1 LVLRFSDTFICKNQL
16 RGQVMK
22 SWIGIL
28 AAMMISGTAHAQSI
42 GTYSFDGSAGNET
55 TLPADAQ
62 PDDATLSVM
71 SRGAGVNPSTAGG
84 AFSANGWS
92 TGALDTT
99 DYFEFTLTPDSG
111 FAATLTSL
119 VFDERR
125 SGTGP
130 RDIAVRSSLD
140 SFATDIITFNVP
152 DNTSTREQTVSL
164 GSSFEDLEGDT
175 TFRIYGYNAEGGTGT
190 WRIDNVVLSGTIE
203 SSGPPPPPSTN
214 VQFSASSASVGE
226 DVGTYDITL
235 IKTVDSGNVSGEIGI
250 SGTAVNG
257 DDFTINATNFTMNG
271 ATTSTVFT
279 VTVIDD
285 EDEEAPHTVVLTIQN
300 VTGGG
305 IGSLATFTLT
315 INDNDGTPPPADTIV
330 IDFEGASETKTAY
343 GSGTVNLS
351 GLDWDMTEALVGT
364 LPADFKN
371 GARSARMRGYGT
383 SAMTL
388 LDDLTN
394 GLASISFEYR
404 RYGTDAQVDWRVEYT
419 TDGVIWNQVGSDFT
433 APATD
438 DVQTFDEDVNVS
450 GDVRVRIKR
459 ATETGASNN
468 RLNVDD
474 ITLVP
479 FGGPPPAPG
488 TNVQFTASAATVEED
503 VGTYEITLVKTLD
516 SGNVSGEI
524 GISGTAVNGDDFTIN
539 ATNFTMNGTTT
550 STVFTVTVIDDE
562 DEESPHTVILT
573 LQNVTGG
580 EIGSPS
586 TFTLTIEDNDA
597 APEPGEGILAY
608 RFTST
613 PFLEV
618 TTQESG
624 ISVSEMA
631 LTSGTI
637 ETNISTGDYFPNE
650 PYIEE
655 TAGWTATNQASA
667 KAFEFT
673 ITPDV
678 DASVTITGISFRVY
692 ATPAGP
698 SAIGY
703 DIGGLDSA
711 EFNLTNAVLL
721 EVNEPVANVVGET
734 DPILV
739 KIQGWLNDTRS
750 STGGGVL
757 RLDDVVLYGTTG
769 PGAPPATNVQFTA
782 SAASVPEDIGTYE
795 ITVIKTVDSG
805 DVSGEIALSGSATQ
819 VDDYTISSTNFTMN
833 GATTSAVFTVTVVN
847 DTDEELDETVVLTIV
862 NVVGGDIASP
872 SEFTLTIEA
881 NDEPLPPPGNIVID
895 FEGASEV
902 KGSYASET
910 VNLSGLDWDMTE
922 ALIGSTVSDWFND
935 ARSARMRGYDA
946 SAMTLL
952 DPLTNGLGSISFDY
966 RRYFTDPQVSWV
978 VEYTTNDTDW
988 VQIGSPFTAPA
999 SDDVQSFDEA
1009 VNIENDVRIRI
1020 KRETASGDAN
1030 QRVNIDDIVLT
1041 PYSAPSAT
1049 DTNVQFTAASDVVDE
1064 DAGTYEVTLIKTV
1077 DSGNVSGEIALSGTA
1092 TVVDDY
1098 TISSTNFTLNGATT
1112 STVFTVTIVDDEAV
1126 DTNETVVLTIVNVI
1140 GADEGTPSVFT
1151 LTITDNDVVEEADIE
1166 AFMFVGSTPGATFPS
1181 QAGVEYFFEYT
1192 TNLLA
1197 NPVIWI
1203 EADSA
1208 TGDGND
1214 ISLSDADPADPTRI
1228 YRIMAE

>member
-1 LVLRFSDTFICKNQL
+1 
-16 RGQVMK
+16 MK

-71 SRGAGVNPSTAGG
+71 SRGAGVNPSPASG

-175 TFRIYGYNAEGGTGT
+175 TFRIYGYNAEGGAGT

-250 SGTAVNG
+250 SGTAVDG
-257 DDFTINATNFTMNG
+257 DDFTINSTNFTMNG

-285 EDEEAPHTVVLTIQN
+285 EDEESPHTVILTLQN

-305 IGSLATFTLT
+305 IGSPSTFTLT
-315 INDNDGTPPPADTIV
+315 IEDNDGTGASLFISEVADPADQFNGRFVELYNAGGITIDLAADQWYLARQANGGSIANIALIGTVAPGSTYVVAGSGDFPTYYPLAPPANQTSGNITGNGDDGYFLYSGGDSTAGTLEDAYGVLDTDGTGEDWEYEDARAV
-330 IDFEGASETKTAY
+330 RNSGVTQGNTTWTASEWTIEDAD
-343 GSGTVNLS
+343 LA
-351 GLDWDMTEALVGT
+351 DMT
-364 LPADFKN
+364 P
-371 GARSARMRGYGT
+371 
-383 SAMTL
+383 
-388 LDDLTN
+388 
-394 GLASISFEYR
+394 
-404 RYGTDAQVDWRVEYT
+404 
-419 TDGVIWNQVGSDFT
+419 GVHPD
-433 APATD
+433 
-438 DVQTFDEDVNVS
+438 
-450 GDVRVRIKR
+450 
-459 ATETGASNN
+459 
-468 RLNVDD
+468 
-474 ITLVP
+474 
-479 FGGPPPAPG
+479 GPPPAPG
-488 TNVQFTASAATVEED
+488 TNVQFTASSASVGED
-503 VGTYEITLVKTLD
+503 VGTYDITLIKTVD

-847 DTDEELDETVVLTIV
+847 DTDEELDETVVLTMV

-1077 DSGNVSGEIALSGTA
+1077 DSGDVSGEIALSGTA

-1181 QAGVEYFFEYT
+1181 QAGVDYFFEYT

-1214 ISLSDADPADPTRI
+1214 ISLSDDDPADPTRI